1 MKTRL
6 LSVAA
11 VLLFTVF
18 SLSAQEGKKEKFVVA
33 GNCGMCETRIEKA
46 AKEVEGVTEA
56 DWNKETKM
64 LEVTFSGDEADV
76 KAVQKAVATV
86 GHDTE
91 AFKAEDSVYD
101 KLPACCKYERM
112 TDKSK
117 KK

>member
-6 LSVAA
+6 LSITA
-11 VLLFTVF
+11 VLLLTVV
-18 SLSAQEGKKEKFVVA
+18 SVSAQTEKKEKFIVA

-46 AKEVEGVTEA
+46 ANAVEGVTAA

-64 LEVTFSGDEADV
+64 LEVTFKSEKADT
-76 KAVQKAVATV
+76 KAVQKAVAAV

-91 AFKAEDSVYD
+91 SFKAEDAVYD

-112 TDKSK
+112 ADKSK
-117 KK
+117 K